1 MLVFFSCHGEVY
13 RWRKFSL
20 WFLFSIFLY
29 DSDTK
34 FLFFPRWAGSAPETC
49 HADFHVYHILCLENS
64 HDDTL
69 AWRAYLGILPWVVR
83 TQREGLCNLLAYPE
97 KQKVQFVSSQWS
109 RVKCLLC
116 RELEVFCIDSSFKGE
131 LVWGQMPSA
140 LGISPGGLKAAV
152 YLKLLPREG
161 RDS

>member
-1 MLVFFSCHGEVY
+1 MLDFSSCHGAVH
-13 RWRKFSL
+13 RWRKLLS

-34 FLFFPRWAGSAPETC
+34 FNFFPRWAGSAPETC
-49 HADFHVYHILCLENS
+49 HTDCHVYHILYLGKS
-64 HDDTL
+64 HDDTS

-83 TQREGLCNLLAYPE
+83 TQQEGLCNLLAYPE

-116 RELEVFCIDSSFKGE
+116 REQEVFCIVFSFKGE

-140 LGISPGGLKAAV
+140 LEISPGRLKATV